1 MQIVSRTRTSRHETL
16 RNFRNERPNKIQSLE
31 HAFLNDLSKL
41 SQAITVLAPC
51 MAEALHVPDVAV
63 DIGDN
68 SAATSLISEA
78 AVPKG
83 QDLKPLDDS
92 DVQDTSEEVSSL
104 LPGVKA
110 AAVTSASAKGR
121 HTPWFA
127 WPLLFASLVAVSSAA
142 VVFASIPDVP
152 TFTLAA
158 WRLQLT
164 TCLLS
169 PAAIYQY
176 LQLSTGIQLVWCAV

>member
-1 MQIVSRTRTSRHETL
+1 
-16 RNFRNERPNKIQSLE
+16 
-31 HAFLNDLSKL
+31 
-41 SQAITVLAPC
+41 
-51 MAEALHVPDVAV
+51 MAEVLHVPDVAV
-63 DIGDN
+63 DVGDN

-78 AVPKG
+78 AVPNG
-83 QDLKPLDDS
+83 QDLKLLDDS
-92 DVQDTSEEVSSL
+92 EVQDTSEEVSSL
-104 LPGVKA
+104 IPRVKA
-110 AAVTSASAKGR
+110 AAVTSASAEGR

-176 LQLSTGIQLVWCAV
+176 LRLSTGIQLVGVQYSKHCCYACSHCSICPTGGSSYPALSSSEADVATCS

>member
-1 MQIVSRTRTSRHETL
+1 
-16 RNFRNERPNKIQSLE
+16 
-31 HAFLNDLSKL
+31 
-41 SQAITVLAPC
+41 
-51 MAEALHVPDVAV
+51 MAELLHVPDVVV
-63 DIGDN
+63 DVGDN
-68 SAATSLISEA
+68 TAATSLISEA
-78 AVPKG
+78 AVRNG
-83 QDLKPLDDS
+83 QDLKSLDDT
-92 DVQDTSEEVSSL
+92 DVQDTSEEISSL
-104 LPGVKA
+104 LSGVKA
-110 AAVTSASAKGR
+110 AAVTAAASAEGR
-121 HTPWFA
+121 HTPWFG

-176 LQLSTGIQLVWCAV
+176 LQLSTGTQLVWCAVWQTLLLCLL

>member
-1 MQIVSRTRTSRHETL
+1 
-16 RNFRNERPNKIQSLE
+16 
-31 HAFLNDLSKL
+31 
-41 SQAITVLAPC
+41 
-51 MAEALHVPDVAV
+51 MAELLHVPDVVV
-63 DIGDN
+63 DVGDN
-68 SAATSLISEA
+68 TAATSLISEA
-78 AVPKG
+78 AVRNG
-83 QDLKPLDDS
+83 QDLKSLDDT
-92 DVQDTSEEVSSL
+92 DVQDTSEEISSL
-104 LPGVKA
+104 LSGVKA
-110 AAVTSASAKGR
+110 AAVTAAASAEGR

-176 LQLSTGIQLVWCAV
+176 LQLSTGTQLVWCAVWQTLLLCLL

>member
-1 MQIVSRTRTSRHETL
+1 
-16 RNFRNERPNKIQSLE
+16 
-31 HAFLNDLSKL
+31 
-41 SQAITVLAPC
+41 
-51 MAEALHVPDVAV
+51 MAEVLHVPDVVV
-63 DIGDN
+63 DVGDN
-68 SAATSLISEA
+68 SAATGLISQA
-78 AVPKG
+78 AAPNG
-83 QDLKPLDDS
+83 QDLKALDDS
-92 DVQDTSEEVSSL
+92 DVQDTSEEFSSL

-110 AAVTSASAKGR
+110 AAVKASASAEGR

-176 LQLSTGIQLVWCAV
+176 LQLSTGI

>member
-1 MQIVSRTRTSRHETL
+1 
-16 RNFRNERPNKIQSLE
+16 
-31 HAFLNDLSKL
+31 
-41 SQAITVLAPC
+41 
-51 MAEALHVPDVAV
+51 MAELLHVPDVVV
-63 DIGDN
+63 DVGDN
-68 SAATSLISEA
+68 TAATNLISEA
-78 AVPKG
+78 AVRNG
-83 QDLKPLDDS
+83 QDLKSLDDT
-92 DVQDTSEEVSSL
+92 DVQDTSEEISSL
-104 LPGVKA
+104 LSGVKA
-110 AAVTSASAKGR
+110 AAVTAAASAEGR
-121 HTPWFA
+121 HTPWFG

-176 LQLSTGIQLVWCAV
+176 LQLSTGTQLVWCAVWQTLLLCLL

>member
-1 MQIVSRTRTSRHETL
+1 
-16 RNFRNERPNKIQSLE
+16 
-31 HAFLNDLSKL
+31 
-41 SQAITVLAPC
+41 
-51 MAEALHVPDVAV
+51 MAELLHVPDVVV
-63 DIGDN
+63 DVGDN
-68 SAATSLISEA
+68 TAATNLISEA
-78 AVPKG
+78 AVRNG
-83 QDLKPLDDS
+83 QDLKSLDDT
-92 DVQDTSEEVSSL
+92 DVQDTSEEISSL
-104 LPGVKA
+104 LSGVKA
-110 AAVTSASAKGR
+110 AAVTAAASAEGR

-176 LQLSTGIQLVWCAV
+176 LQLSTGTQLVWCAVWQTLLLCLL

>member
-1 MQIVSRTRTSRHETL
+1 
-16 RNFRNERPNKIQSLE
+16 
-31 HAFLNDLSKL
+31 
-41 SQAITVLAPC
+41 
-51 MAEALHVPDVAV
+51 MAELLHVPDVVV
-63 DIGDN
+63 DVGDN
-68 SAATSLISEA
+68 TAATSLISEA
-78 AVPKG
+78 AVRNG
-83 QDLKPLDDS
+83 QDLKSLDDT
-92 DVQDTSEEVSSL
+92 DVQDTSEEISSL
-104 LPGVKA
+104 LSGVKA
-110 AAVTSASAKGR
+110 AAVTAAASAEGR

-142 VVFASIPDVP
+142 VVFASVPDVP

-176 LQLSTGIQLVWCAV
+176 LQLSTGIHSA

>member
-1 MQIVSRTRTSRHETL
+1 
-16 RNFRNERPNKIQSLE
+16 
-31 HAFLNDLSKL
+31 
-41 SQAITVLAPC
+41 
-51 MAEALHVPDVAV
+51 MAEVLHVPDVAV
-63 DIGDN
+63 DVGDN

-78 AVPKG
+78 AVPNG
-83 QDLKPLDDS
+83 QDLKLLDDS
-92 DVQDTSEEVSSL
+92 DVRDTSEEASSL
-104 LPGVKA
+104 IPRFKA
-110 AAVTSASAKGR
+110 AAVTSASAEGR

-176 LQLSTGIQLVWCAV
+176 LQLSTGIQLVSCAV

>member
-1 MQIVSRTRTSRHETL
+1 
-16 RNFRNERPNKIQSLE
+16 
-31 HAFLNDLSKL
+31 
-41 SQAITVLAPC
+41 
-51 MAEALHVPDVAV
+51 MAELLHVPDVVV
-63 DIGDN
+63 DVGDTT
-68 SAATSLISEA
+68 AATNLISEA
-78 AVPKG
+78 AVRNG
-83 QDLKPLDDS
+83 QDLKSLDDT
-92 DVQDTSEEVSSL
+92 DVQDTSEEISSL
-104 LPGVKA
+104 LSGVKA
-110 AAVTSASAKGR
+110 AAVTAAASAEGR

-176 LQLSTGIQLVWCAV
+176 LQLSTGTQLVWCAVWQTLLLCLL

>member
-1 MQIVSRTRTSRHETL
+1 
-16 RNFRNERPNKIQSLE
+16 
-31 HAFLNDLSKL
+31 
-41 SQAITVLAPC
+41 
-51 MAEALHVPDVAV
+51 MAELLHVPDVVV
-63 DIGDN
+63 DVGDN
-68 SAATSLISEA
+68 TAATNLISEA
-78 AVPKG
+78 AVRNG
-83 QDLKPLDDS
+83 QDLKSLDDT
-92 DVQDTSEEVSSL
+92 DVQDTSEELSSL
-104 LPGVKA
+104 LSGVKA
-110 AAVTSASAKGR
+110 AAVTAAASAEGR
-121 HTPWFA
+121 RTPWFA

-176 LQLSTGIQLVWCAV
+176 LQLSTGTQLVWCAVWQTLLLCLL

>member
-1 MQIVSRTRTSRHETL
+1 
-16 RNFRNERPNKIQSLE
+16 
-31 HAFLNDLSKL
+31 
-41 SQAITVLAPC
+41 
-51 MAEALHVPDVAV
+51 MAELLHVPDVVV
-63 DIGDN
+63 DVGDN
-68 SAATSLISEA
+68 TAATNLISEA
-78 AVPKG
+78 AVRNG
-83 QDLKPLDDS
+83 QDLKPLDDT
-92 DVQDTSEEVSSL
+92 DVQDTSEEISSL

-110 AAVTSASAKGR
+110 AAVTAAASAEGR
-121 HTPWFA
+121 YTPWFA

-176 LQLSTGIQLVWCAV
+176 LQLSTGIQLVWCAVWQTLLLCLLTLQHLSNELLYLSCTMLT